1 MSCEWAGLLMQ
12 AADRMRKAGRKRCLC
27 IAAVLALFSRLSSVQ
42 IRIMNDAQAL
52 FETARRIAA
61 VAESEEELA
70 TAAGLMR
77 QAAELGHGPAAG
89 AFGIMVMSGQG
100 LNADPDLALR
110 YWTQAALD
118 GADADSA
125 FRLGMA
131 CRDGL
136 VCPQDL
142 AGALAW
148 FLLARDL
155 GHDVVL
161 PDIDSIQYEMDEPTR
176 AEAFSLYD
184 HLRENSGHLR

>member
-1 MSCEWAGLLMQ
+1 
-12 AADRMRKAGRKRCLC
+12 
-27 IAAVLALFSRLSSVQ
+27 
-42 IRIMNDAQAL
+42 MNEAQAL

-61 VAESEEELA
+61 VAESEEELT

-77 QAAELGHGPAAG
+77 QSAELGHGAAAG
-89 AFGIMVMSGQG
+89 AFGTMVMRGQG
-100 LNADPDLALR
+100 VASDPELALR

-136 VCPQDL
+136 ICTQDL
-142 AGALAW
+142 AAALAW

-155 GHDVVL
+155 LHDVVL
-161 PDIDSIQYEMDEPTR
+161 PDIDSLQYEMDEATR
-176 AEAFSLYD
+176 AEAYSLYD
-184 HLRENSGHLR
+184 HLRENSEHLR

>member
-1 MSCEWAGLLMQ
+1 M
-12 AADRMRKAGRKRCLC
+12 C
-27 IAAVLALFSRLSSVQ
+27 IFYLLALFFAVSSVLL
-42 IRIMNDAQAL
+42 RIMNEAL
-52 FETARRIAA
+52 ALYETARRIAS
-61 VAESEEELA
+61 VAESDEEFT

-77 QAAELGHGPAAG
+77 QSAELGHGPAAG
-89 AFGIMVMSGQG
+89 EFGTMVMRGLGVEADSG
-100 LNADPDLALR
+100 LALR

-118 GADADSA
+118 GSDADSA
-125 FRLGMA
+125 FRLGTA

-161 PDIDSIQYEMDEPTR
+161 PDIDSVQYELDDATR
-176 AEAFSLYD
+176 AEAYSLYD
-184 HLRENSGHLR
+184 HLRQNSEHLR